1 MPPIHRSKSNVAAY
15 TPWRHTSELAM
26 VRDWFYA
33 SRFAP
38 DPYSAS
44 TPDMRQTAIQHVQM
58 WSFKD
63 PKLPHAIIATAN
75 LTDAMLH
82 DTLDRRKTISDW
94 ALRSVY
100 AMAFC
105 RFVNGFV
112 DRDIAK
118 ATLRANAATNVD
130 AGGERTTGNEG
141 RAGVATTTSR
151 GESSMYAH
159 AAAIGL
165 PEQFVDLRHRATHDE
180 MPSLE
185 VLRQMAQK
193 GLDWLWERWWK
204 LHATDDPGKALR
216 EIEGQRLL
224 GERKGEAREAAASH
238 ERARSGDASWGHE
251 ARTRHGDCQETSA
264 PSADVGQDDMVGTRI
279 QYGKRNHDT
288 YNADVDAQTIE
299 GGRNSKGPEKLA
311 RVKIKSGPGSTFGLF
326 EA

>member
-1 MPPIHRSKSNVAAY
+1 MAPNSSKSSSPAY
-15 TPWRHTSELAM
+15 VPWRHCSELAM
-26 VRDWFYA
+26 VRDWFYP
-33 SRFAP
+33 SHLAP
-38 DPYSAS
+38 DPYSDPP
-44 TPDMRQTAIQHVQM
+44 PDMRQAAVQHVQM

-82 DTLDRRKTISDW
+82 DTLDRRKVISDC

-118 ATLRANAATNVD
+118 AALRVNAATKAD
-130 AGGERTTGNEG
+130 GAAEGKAGNDGEVGAST
-141 RAGVATTTSR
+141 AASR

-180 MPSLE
+180 IPSLE
-185 VLRQMAQK
+185 VLRTMARR

-204 LHATDDPGKALR
+204 VHATDDPGRALR
-216 EIEGQRLL
+216 EREERRLL
-224 GERKGEAREAAASH
+224 GQKKAEARRANKKLKAGTGTGAATDVTALNEVSAEIEERKRGLNEADPDAETMGNGHKMR
-238 ERARSGDASWGHE
+238 RA
-251 ARTRHGDCQETSA
+251 
-264 PSADVGQDDMVGTRI
+264 
-279 QYGKRNHDT
+279 
-288 YNADVDAQTIE
+288 
-299 GGRNSKGPEKLA
+299 EKLTK
-311 RVKIKSGPGSTFGLF
+311 VKMKHGKLRAFGLF
-326 EA
+326 EV